1 MLECVKQV
9 FVKDDFK
16 LSFYDGLKMYD
27 LAGLRS
33 SCLDNRR
40 LHSGSSGEIFDAFKY
55 RNGNNE

>member
-1 MLECVKQV
+1 MNSMLECVKQV

-16 LSFYDGLKMYD
+16 LSFYNGLKMYD
-27 LAGLRS
+27 LAG
-33 SCLDNRR
+33 CLDNRR